1 MRKPKELISQISA
14 IFILLSAFGY
24 LFIPS
29 IAPWIMII
37 AVIVFSYT
45 IITTPY
51 PGKSIRGKR
60 LFNFQVIACVL
71 FIVATYLMFRNKN
84 EWVLLLI
91 SGAVFLF
98 YAAVFMPKEYE
109 KENDKKDI

>member
-71 FIVATYLMFRNKN
+71 FIVATYLMFRNRN

-109 KENDKKDI
+109 KENEKNDI

>member
-29 IAPWIMII
+29 IAPWVMII

-71 FIVATYLMFRNKN
+71 FIVATYLMFRNRN

>member
-29 IAPWIMII
+29 IAPWVMII